1 METSQL
7 IDALKKQF
15 LVEGDESLAK
25 QLSERMT
32 VEAVEED
39 GIIMEEDDSGT
50 DMFFILEGGVDVI
63 VGGTRLN
70 KIAEHYHVGD
80 MAIVD
85 PQGKRSAT
93 IVATT
98 NSVVGRVE
106 GNQFEALAN
115 ENPKLWKNLA
125 VELANR
131 LRQTNRWLTEFE
143 PAAEPPLIEDE
154 DSTQ

>member
-7 IDALKKQF
+7 IAALKDQF
-15 LVEGDESLAK
+15 LLEGDAGLARRISEKMSVESFD
-25 QLSERMT
+25 
-32 VEAVEED
+32 ED
-39 GIIMEEDDSGT
+39 AILMEEDDPGS
-50 DMFFILEGGVDVI
+50 DLFFILSGGVDVI

-70 KIAEHYHVGD
+70 QIKEHYHVGD

-93 IVATT
+93 IVATVAST
-98 NSVVGRVE
+98 IGKLSGAD
-106 GNQFEALAN
+106 FEALAN
-115 ENPKLWKNLA
+115 EFPILWKNLA

-143 PAAEPPLIEDE
+143 PATEPPAIDDE
-154 DSTQ
+154 AVNE